1 MKYMKIYSLN
11 KIGKFIL
18 MISIIL
24 FTIFLNGCV
33 NPAKDVPIIKVNV
46 TYSEREGI
54 VEADTYSFVQD
65 NVSYINRPKKTVA
78 DSFPAI
84 IGRATINK
92 KIIKDNE
99 KVNETIIGPWEAVT
113 YKGDGSYSFDLGF
126 HEGNYPEPG
135 DQVHISIIVVD
146 NKGERIGYIVAD
158 TIWK

>member
-78 DSFPAI
+78 
-84 IGRATINK
+84 
-92 KIIKDNE
+92 
-99 KVNETIIGPWEAVT
+99 